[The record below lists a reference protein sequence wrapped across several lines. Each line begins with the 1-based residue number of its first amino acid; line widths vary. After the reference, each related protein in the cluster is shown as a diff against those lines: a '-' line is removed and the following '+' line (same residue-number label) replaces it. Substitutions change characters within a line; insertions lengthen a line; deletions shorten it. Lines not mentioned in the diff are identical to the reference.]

1 MSKKNANLIFYIICW
16 ISLFL
21 TLSAQL
27 YIMLNKGNSF
37 LFSFLLLSR
46 FFTIQTNFLLFLIIS
61 MKIWGEYKKK
71 EYLISTYKWS
81 SISLVYIVF
90 VAIVYHVL
98 LMKVWNPQGFQWY
111 VGEMLHKYNPILF
124 FIFWWITYKKEVLPF
139 SILWKGILFPL
150 FYFCYAIGLG
160 LLGLGYPYPFLNPDK
175 IGWLALFAYGIAL
188 LAFFCCLM
196 FILIMTSIYVAGFKK
211 KEHA

>member
-1 MSKKNANLIFYIICW
+1 MSKKNPNLIFYIICW

-61 MKIWGEYKKK
+61 MKIRGEYKKK